1 MHLSGRCQILSKL
14 HIIRQGGD
22 SMETYFGI
30 RSQTYADKAQH
41 LLNRYRYPYRV
52 TRVTGEEGCVY
63 RFRVAAAQQDIL
75 DLLDAYGIP
84 YQPPS

>member
-1 MHLSGRCQILSKL
+1 
-14 HIIRQGGD
+14 
-22 SMETYFGI
+22 METYFGI

>member
-1 MHLSGRCQILSKL
+1 
-14 HIIRQGGD
+14 
-22 SMETYFGI
+22 METYFI
-30 RSQTYADKAQH
+30 VRTQTYADKAQH

-75 DLLDAYGIP
+75 DLLSAYGIP
-84 YQPPS
+84 CQTPVP